1 MIKQR
6 VVWRFFIMYS
16 FIVNPNSRSGEGRN
30 VWNRLRSIM
39 ESQGISYQY
48 FLTEYVGH
56 ATVLAQRI
64 SAAGTPEDPVTL
76 VTVGGD
82 GTIYEVLTGIIDLSS
97 VVFGFIPVG
106 SGNDFCRSM
115 GLPFDP
121 FEALRSI
128 LENRRTISMDVPIL
142 HLGSHSYRF
151 GISAGIGYD
160 AAICQEVLITPG
172 KKFLNRLHMGKLIY
186 LMVALKQFLFLT
198 PSPITLTLDGN
209 KPQTFSR
216 TWFAAVMNQKYEG
229 GGFKFC
235 PDASP
240 EDGLLD
246 VIVIEGISKLKML
259 FCLPSALWGKH
270 THIRGVHILQC
281 RNVHITSAHS
291 LPVHKDGESGGIQR
305 EFSVTI
311 EKKPLKIIM
320 PVL

>member
-1 MIKQR
+1 
-6 VVWRFFIMYS
+6 
-16 FIVNPNSRSGEGRN
+16 
-30 VWNRLRSIM
+30 
-39 ESQGISYQY
+39 
-48 FLTEYVGH
+48 
-56 ATVLAQRI
+56 
-64 SAAGTPEDPVTL
+64 
-76 VTVGGD
+76 
-82 GTIYEVLTGIIDLSS
+82 
-97 VVFGFIPVG
+97 
-106 SGNDFCRSM
+106 M

-128 LENRRTISMDVPIL
+128 LENRRTISMDVPVL

-270 THIRGVHILQC
+270 TRIRGVHILQC